1 MGHLRKV
8 PLLLSGSAAP
18 RPTLARAMPR
28 FLCNNATSKPKNQEV
43 VVQSPTD
50 PATTRDESGA
60 PVAQPVRPK
69 SMPDGQI
76 KPIDSTLR

>member
-28 FLCNNATSKPKNQEV
+28 LLSDNAISKPENQEV

-50 PATTRDESGA
+50 PASTRDESGVSRVRDLFT
-60 PVAQPVRPK
+60 VARDH
-69 SMPDGQI
+69 S
-76 KPIDSTLR
+76 DS